1 MAVISMQNISFS
13 YNGSLVLNKV
23 SDTFREGEFIGITGP
38 NGSGKTTLM
47 RCLNGILKPKEGK
60 VLLDDENI
68 TSFSPN
74 RLARQI
80 AYVPQTFENIF
91 PSTVFDTVLM
101 GRKPHL
107 GWAPSKKDLEITSEI
122 ILKLDLSEIILKDI
136 NKLSGGQR
144 QRVFIGRA
152 LAQEPSVILLD
163 EPTANLDLHH
173 QHEVMSLL
181 KELSKKGIT
190 VIIAIHDLNL
200 AMQYCS
206 RFLMLNEGKIAA
218 NGKHEIFKPD
228 LIEKVYKVKVNIF
241 EDEEKNKFI
250 IPIKSSQS

>member
-1 MAVISMQNISFS
+1 MAIIGIENISFS
-13 YNGSLVLNKV
+13 YNGGLVLNKV
-23 SDTFREGEFIGITGP
+23 SDSIASGEFIGITGP

-47 RCLNGILKPKEGK
+47 RCMNGILKPREGK
-60 VLLDDENI
+60 ILLDNENI
-68 TSFSPN
+68 SGFSPR
-74 RLARQI
+74 RLAKKI
-80 AYVPQTFENIF
+80 AYLPQTFENIF

-101 GRKPHL
+101 GRKPYL
-107 GWAPSKKDLEITSEI
+107 GWAPSKKDLDITSEI
-122 ILKLDLSEIILKDI
+122 IIKLDLSEIILKDI

-173 QHEVMSLL
+173 QHEVMALL
-181 KELSKKGIT
+181 QELSKKGIT

-218 NGKHEIFKPD
+218 NGRHEIFKPD

-241 EDEEKNKFI
+241 EDEQKNKFI
-250 IPIKSSQS
+250 IPIKASQS